1 MFSTFTYQLLFNY
14 VSVLILFVFHSVIPQ
29 LSLLDS
35 KTFCVL
41 LSVAVETTNL
51 NKPGT
56 LSNLIVNDS
65 PNRGRNKLFGNSLE
79 FFNLIQSD
87 NITCCPRQVSNI
99 LTHK

>member
-1 MFSTFTYQLLFNY
+1 MFSTFTYQLPFNY

-41 LSVAVETTNL
+41 LSVEVETTNP

-65 PNRGRNKLFGNSLE
+65 RNRGRNKLE
-79 FFNLIQSD
+79 
-87 NITCCPRQVSNI
+87 I
-99 LTHK
+99 L

>member
-41 LSVAVETTNL
+41 LSVEVETTNP

-65 PNRGRNKLFGNSLE
+65 PNRGRNKLWKFSRI
-79 FFNLIQSD
+79 F
-87 NITCCPRQVSNI
+87 
-99 LTHK
+99 